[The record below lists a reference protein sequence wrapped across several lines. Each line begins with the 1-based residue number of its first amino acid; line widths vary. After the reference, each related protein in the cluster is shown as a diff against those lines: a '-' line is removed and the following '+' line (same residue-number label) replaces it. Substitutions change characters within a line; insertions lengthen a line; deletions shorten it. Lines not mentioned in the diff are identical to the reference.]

1 MKIENQQNLD
11 DEINLKELFSIF
23 WNQKLLITS
32 ITTLAAIASVLYA
45 LSLPNI
51 YLSSALLAPTS
62 SEDSLSSKLGGYSSL
77 AGLAGISLPSD
88 SGGKSTE
95 AIERIKS
102 YDFFIDQFIPNI
114 KLENLVAA
122 NNWDQG
128 TNNIDYDNKIFN
140 KIDNKWTRDSKT
152 LPAKPSTQEAYEV
165 YRDILSISESKKTSF
180 VSISIRH
187 VSPLISQKW
196 LKLII
201 NNINNHMRELDKNLA
216 INSID
221 FLNIRAQEATL
232 SEIKVVIS
240 QLVQSQMQTL
250 TLAESNKD
258 YVYKILSSPIAPEK
272 KLEPSRALICI
283 LGTLLGGMF
292 GVFLSLFLHYFN
304 PKKD

>member
-11 DEINLKELFSIF
+11 DEINLKELFLIF

-51 YLSSALLAPTS
+51 YSSSALLAPAS
-62 SEDSLSSKLGGYSSL
+62 VEDSLSSKLGGYSSL

-102 YDFFIDQFIPNI
+102 YDFFIDQFVPNI
-114 KLENLVAA
+114 KFENLVAA
-122 NNWDQG
+122 NKWDQG
-128 TNNIDYDNKIFN
+128 TNNIDYDNKIFD
-140 KIDNKWTRDSKT
+140 KIDNKWTRDSKS
-152 LPAKPSTQEAYEV
+152 LPAKPSNQEAYEV
-165 YRDILSISESKKTSF
+165 YTDILSISESKKTSF
-180 VSISIRH
+180 VSISIQH

-216 INSID
+216 VNSID
-221 FLNIRAQEATL
+221 FLNIRAQEASL
-232 SEIKVVIS
+232 SEIKAVIS
-240 QLVQSQMQTL
+240 QLLQSQMQTL
-250 TLAESNKD
+250 TLAESTKD

-272 KLEPSRALICI
+272 KSEPSRALICI
-283 LGTLLGGMF
+283 LGTFLGGIF
-292 GVFLSLFLHYFN
+292 SVVLSIFLHYFN
-304 PKKD
+304 LKKD